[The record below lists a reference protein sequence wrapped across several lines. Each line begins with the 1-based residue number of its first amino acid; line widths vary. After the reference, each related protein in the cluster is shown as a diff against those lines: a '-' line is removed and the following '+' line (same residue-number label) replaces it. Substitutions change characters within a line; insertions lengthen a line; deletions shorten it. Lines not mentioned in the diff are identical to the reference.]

1 MCAKLYE
8 HALVPDMTVRPGQ
21 GLEIL
26 FVYVATDSSP
36 VLALVSDDEMFFLI
50 LISCICIY

>member
-1 MCAKLYE
+1 MFTWYMTMCAKLYE

-36 VLALVSDDEMFFLI
+36 VLALVSDDEMFF
-50 LISCICIY
+50 